1 MKQINDYL
9 RKKVLVL
16 GLAKSGVSAASLLH
30 KLGAF
35 VTVNDFKPLNENPEA
50 QGLLE
55 EGIKVVCGSH
65 PIELLDE
72 GFELIVKNP
81 GIPYTNPMIQEALKK
96 NIEIITEVELAYRI
110 SEAPFIGITG
120 TNGKTTTTTLIYEML
135 ERGGKKPLIAGNIGT
150 VASGVA
156 QEATA
161 ENVIVIELSSFQLM
175 GIQTFRP
182 YISVYLNLF
191 DAHLDYH
198 GTKEEYAFAKAQIT
212 KNQKDTD
219 FIVYN
224 ANQEPT
230 KKAAEGSGAISV
242 PFSTEAVDETGAY
255 TKDGFIWF
263 KNEKIIAI
271 DEVVLP
277 GKHNLENILSAVAA
291 VKLYGVANEAIQ
303 DVLKT
308 FSGVKHRTQF
318 VAEINGRKFYND
330 SKATNILAASAAIS
344 SFKSPLIL
352 LAGGLDR
359 GNEFDEL
366 IPLLT
371 HVKAMIVFG
380 ETAEKLTKTAQK
392 AGISIIKHVD
402 NVAIAANEAYKLS
415 ESGDTILLSPACA
428 SWDQYKTFEARG
440 DMFMD
445 AVHKLK

>member
-156 QEATA
+156 QEAK
-161 ENVIVIELSSFQLM
+161 EDNVIVIELSSFQLM

-182 YISVYLNLF
+182 HIAVYLNLY

-198 GTKEEYAFAKAQIT
+198 GTKDEYSFAKAQIT
-212 KNQKDTD
+212 SNQNNTD
-219 FIVYN
+219 FFIYN
-224 ANQEPT
+224 ASQVDT
-230 KKAAEGSGAISV
+230 RKAAEHSNAVSI
-242 PFSTEAVDETGAY
+242 PFNTEVADETGAY
-255 TKDGFIWF
+255 TKDGYIWF
-263 KNEKIIAI
+263 RDEKIIAL

-277 GKHNLENILSAVAA
+277 GKHNLENVLSAVAA
-291 VKLYGVANEAIQ
+291 VKLYGVSNEAIQ
-303 DVLKT
+303 YVLKT
-308 FSGVKHRTQF
+308 FRGVKHRMQY
-318 VAEINGRKFYND
+318 VAEIDGRKFYND

-344 SFKSPLIL
+344 SFKTPLIL

-359 GNEFDEL
+359 GNDFDEL

-380 ETAEKLTKTAQK
+380 ETAEKLTETAHK
-392 AGISIIKHVD
+392 AGIAIIKHVD

-415 ESGDTILLSPACA
+415 EIGDTILLSPACA
-428 SWDQYKTFEARG
+428 SWDQYKTFEVRG

>member
-96 NIEIITEVELAYRI
+96 NLEIITEVELAYRI

>member
-1 MKQINDYL
+1 
-9 RKKVLVL
+9 
-16 GLAKSGVSAASLLH
+16 
-30 KLGAF
+30 
-35 VTVNDFKPLNENPEA
+35 
-50 QGLLE
+50 
-55 EGIKVVCGSH
+55 
-65 PIELLDE
+65 
-72 GFELIVKNP
+72 
-81 GIPYTNPMIQEALKK
+81 
-96 NIEIITEVELAYRI
+96 
-110 SEAPFIGITG
+110 
-120 TNGKTTTTTLIYEML
+120 
-135 ERGGKKPLIAGNIGT
+135 
-150 VASGVA
+150 
-156 QEATA
+156 
-161 ENVIVIELSSFQLM
+161 M

>member
-402 NVAIAANEAYKLS
+402 NVAIAADEAYKLS

>member
-212 KNQKDTD
+212 KNQKETD

-402 NVAIAANEAYKLS
+402 NVAIAADEAYKLS